1 MKTLFLRNCINS
13 CHACFAAQFPYF
25 CCRNDKKWFRISRNS
40 QNYALFSNTDCH
52 YFIFFIIKYTFI
64 AKTSDKDIRLWLYSF
79 VILMAE
85 NWLIHRWIRSLNAQY
100 ISNPLGS
107 LLGYMKLQ
115 WKKKLITFFFKNST
129 LY

>member
-1 MKTLFLRNCINS
+1 MHVLPHNFPTFVVVMTKSDSESLEIHKIMHCFPTQTVIILF
-13 CHACFAAQFPYF
+13 
-25 CCRNDKKWFRISRNS
+25 
-40 QNYALFSNTDCH
+40 
-52 YFIFFIIKYTFI
+52 FFIIKYTFI

-115 WKKKLITFFFKNST
+115 WKKKLITFFF
-129 LY
+129 